1 MENKSLKEGKVSKD
15 LKQIKLNE
23 AQDLGV
29 QDFFTSR
36 DKTKRGSSG
45 LVEDSSQI
53 INEEVKIKED
63 LYELS
68 QTTISIPDH
77 IEPMFGGVFLTAKRN
92 KTTENGIYLPT
103 ASFGK
108 GSDTDMDVDFSD
120 TQEVLACGPNVQQVC
135 PGMEVVINMNNFKK
149 RLESNMAQKLNKE
162 FTFELPLEKIG
173 GVEYMYISERDVK
186 YISDNKGIIKTK
198 EL

>member
-1 MENKSLKEGKVSKD
+1 MKNQSLKDGKVSKD
-15 LKQIKLNE
+15 LKQIKSKE

-36 DKTKRGSSG
+36 DKTKRGSAG
-45 LVEDSSQI
+45 LVADSSQI

-63 LYELS
+63 LYNLS
-68 QTTISIPDH
+68 HATISIPDY
-77 IEPMFGGVFLTAKRN
+77 ISPMFGGVFLTAKRN
-92 KTTENGIYLPT
+92 KITENGVYLPT

-108 GSDTDMDVDFSD
+108 GSDTDLDVDFSE
-120 TQEVLACGPNVQQVC
+120 TQDVLACGPNVQQVC
-135 PGMEVVINMNNFKK
+135 PGMEVVINMDNFKK

-162 FTFELPLEKIG
+162 FTFELPLEIID
-173 GVEYMYISERDVK
+173 GVEYMYVSERDVK
-186 YISDNKGIIKTK
+186 YISDTKGIIKTK